1 MNYFELFDIPVSLKV
16 DSASLSKKYFELQK
30 KYHPDFYTR
39 SSEDEKFDAL
49 EKSSLI
55 NKALKTLQNEEET
68 IKYVLQQK
76 QLLEEEE
83 KYTLPPDFLMEMLEL
98 NEAVMEEEPAAVTKK
113 IEAVE
118 AELYGEVKA
127 IIDTYKEGTTTSE
140 ELLRVK
146 EYYYKKKYLQRIL
159 DRIDG

>member
-1 MNYFELFDIPVSLKV
+1 MNYFELFDIPVSLKI
-16 DSASLSKKYFELQK
+16 DKASLSKKYFKLQK
-30 KYHPDFYTR
+30 KYHPDFYTQ
-39 SSEDEKFDAL
+39 STDEEKLEAL

-55 NKALKTLQNEEET
+55 NKALKTFQNEDET

-83 KYTLPPDFLMEMLEL
+83 KYALPPNFLMAMLEL
-98 NEAVMEEEPAAVTKK
+98 NEAVMEEDPAIITKK
-113 IEAVE
+113 IAGVE
-118 AELYGEVKA
+118 DELYAVVEA
-127 IIDTYKEGTTTSE
+127 IIDNYKEGITTDQ
-140 ELLRVK
+140 ELLQVK

>member
-1 MNYFELFDIPVSLKV
+1 MNYFELFEIPVSLKI
-16 DSASLSKKYFELQK
+16 DKASLSKKYFELQK
-30 KYHPDFYTR
+30 KYHPDFYTQ
-39 SSEDEKFDAL
+39 STDEEKLEAL

-55 NKALKTLQNEEET
+55 NKALKTFQNEDET

-83 KYTLPPDFLMEMLEL
+83 KYALPPDFLMEMLEL
-98 NEAVMEEEPAAVTKK
+98 NEAVMEEETSTITKRIAAA
-113 IEAVE
+113 ED
-118 AELYGEVKA
+118 ELYAAVKA
-127 IIDTYKEGTTTSE
+127 IIHNYKEGVTTDK
-140 ELLRVK
+140 ELLEVK